1 MPTLFLIV
9 GLPGAGKTTLA
20 KMLERE
26 RPALR
31 LTPDEWM
38 TPLYGV
44 MDQAELDSRRTPV
57 ETMQWEIAARALQ
70 LGVDV
75 VLDWGFWSRQERDD
89 FRSRA
94 AALGARAELRY
105 LDVPAELLAA
115 RLAARNANLPP
126 GAFRV
131 SDEQLELYSSWFEP
145 PTAEE
150 LES

>member
-1 MPTLFLIV
+1 MPTLFLII

-20 KMLERE
+20 MKLERE

-31 LTPDEWM
+31 LTPDESM
-38 TPLYGV
+38 TPLYGE

-57 ETMQWEIAARALQ
+57 ETMQWEIAAQSLR

-75 VLDWGFWSRQERDD
+75 ILDWGFWSRSERDD

-105 LDVPAELLAA
+105 LDVPREVLAA

-126 GAFRV
+126 GTFRV
-131 SDEQLELYSSWFEP
+131 SEAQLDLFSNSFEP

-150 LES
+150 LAS